1 MFRISNLRDFCAF
14 LGCLLILYPWTA
26 SPLQARNRKGDKLVK
41 QGKIAEDKRDY
52 DTALEFFEQALITD
66 PSDAGYRILVQ
77 RMRFFSSQKHVDD
90 GRRIRTQGDLEKALD
105 EFMKAIQKDPSSA
118 IAIQEWNKTQEML
131 EREKATGPQAGND
144 RGLTLSQRAA
154 KEAEERIGSMLAPPE
169 LKPINR
175 TIQSLKMNSQ
185 PPRVLYETLGKLAGL
200 NVVFDPQYQNT
211 SGRQSYNVELNNAS
225 IESALDYLA
234 VLTKTFWKPL
244 TENTVF
250 VAEDNVTKRRDYD
263 DDVVKVFYVQNAT
276 SVQEFQ
282 EISVAVR
289 SLTEI
294 RRVYTYNAQ
303 KAILIRGTVDQVALA
318 EKLIK
323 DLDKP
328 KAEVV
333 VDVIVMEAN
342 RGRTR
347 DLAATLQSGTTTGI
361 KLPVTFSPRSALGS
375 PAAPSTD
382 TSTTDTGT
390 GSNVRLSNIGKVQLK
405 DFSTT
410 LPGALLS
417 AILTDR
423 STRVLQSPQVRASDG
438 QKVSLRIGDKI
449 PIATGSFQ
457 PGIGGVGAGVSPLVS
472 TQFNFTEVGV
482 NVDMTPQVHG
492 TDEVTLKISVE
503 ISTVRDRVDLGGISQ
518 PIIGQRKS
526 ETELRLREGEVN
538 ILGGLTNAQDS
549 KLVSGIP
556 GIVNVPVLG
565 RLFGSENVEKTQQE
579 LLIAV
584 VPRIVRTPGY
594 SEDNMRAIYSGTEQN
609 IRVIYGAKKED
620 LKPVAAAP
628 VATPPPAPAAAVPPQ
643 AAKPPALSP
652 SAVST
657 GPQATTPAPGPMT
670 LSWVPGNDVNAAPGT
685 PISLSL
691 QATNAPNL
699 FAATPIRIKF
709 DPTKLRLNDA
719 EQGDLMTRDGMRT
732 TLSKDIRNDTGE
744 ATISVSRNP
753 GAAGVSGSGGIISLR
768 FTALGRGTATVVVE
782 QIGLQDSQQQ
792 NIGVAPPQPV
802 KVNLQ

>member
-1 MFRISNLRDFCAF
+1 MFRISNLRDFCAL

-26 SPLQARNRKGDKLVK
+26 TPLQARNRKGDKLVK
-41 QGKIAEDKRDY
+41 QGKIAEDKRDF

-77 RMRFFSSQKHVDD
+77 RMRFYSSQKHVDD

-118 IAIQEWNKTQEML
+118 IAIQEWNKTQEMI
-131 EREKATGPQAGND
+131 EREKAAGAQASND

-154 KEAEERIGSMLAPPE
+154 KEAENRIGSMLAPPE

-211 SGRQSYNVELNNAS
+211 SGRQNYNVELNNAS
-225 IESALDYLA
+225 IESALDYLG

-347 DLAATLQSGTTTGI
+347 DLAATLQSGTSSGI
-361 KLPVTFSPRSALGS
+361 RLPVTFAPRSSLGS

-382 TSTTDTGT
+382 DTSTDTGT
-390 GSNVRLSNIGKVQLK
+390 GSNVRLSNLGKVQLR

-549 KLVSGIP
+549 RLVSGVP

-594 SEDNMRAIYSGTEQN
+594 SEDNMRAIYSGTEQT
-609 IRVIYGAKKED
+609 IRVMYAPKKEE
-620 LKPVAAAP
+620 PAAT
-628 VATPPPAPAAAVPPQ
+628 VPAARPAAAAAVPPPA

-652 SAVST
+652 SAVSS
-657 GPQATTPAPGPMT
+657 GPQGTAPAAGPMT
-670 LSWVPGNDVNAAPGT
+670 LSWVPGTEVNAAPGT

-699 FAATPIRIKF
+699 FAVTPIRIKY

-719 EQGDLMTRDGMRT
+719 EQGDLMTRDGMLT

-753 GAAGVSGSGGIISLR
+753 GAAGVSGSGGIVSLR
-768 FTALGRGTATVVVE
+768 FTALGRGTSTVVVE
-782 QIGLQDSQQQ
+782 QIGLQNAQQQ
-792 NIGVAPPQPV
+792 GIGAAPPQPV

>member
-1 MFRISNLRDFCAF
+1 MFRISNLREFCAL
-14 LGCLLILYPWTA
+14 LGCLLTLYPFAVT
-26 SPLQARNRKGDKLVK
+26 PLEARNRKGDKLVK

-52 DTALEFFEQALITD
+52 DTALEFFEQALSTD
-66 PSDAGYRILVQ
+66 PVDAGYRILVQ
-77 RMRFFSSQKHVDD
+77 RMRFYSSQKHVDD
-90 GRRIRTQGDLEKALD
+90 GRRIRTEGDLEKALD

-118 IAIQEWNKTQEML
+118 IAIQEWNKTQEMI
-131 EREKATGPQAGND
+131 EREKTAGAQAASN

-211 SGRQSYNVELNNAS
+211 SGRQNYNVELNNAS

-347 DLAATLQSGTTTGI
+347 DLAATLQSGSTTGI
-361 KLPVTFSPRSALGS
+361 KLPVTFSPRSSLGS
-375 PAAPSTD
+375 PASSTS
-382 TSTTDTGT
+382 TTTTDTGT
-390 GSNVRLSNIGKVQLK
+390 GTNVRLSNIGKVQLK

-549 KLVSGIP
+549 KLVSGVP

-565 RLFGSENVEKTQQE
+565 RLFGSENVERTQQE

-594 SEDNMRAIYSGTEQN
+594 SEDNMRAVYSGTEQN
-609 IRVIYGAKKED
+609 IRVMYSPRKEEV
-620 LKPVAAAP
+620 KPPAPAAA
-628 VATPPPAPAAAVPPQ
+628 APPPAPAAV
-643 AAKPPALSP
+643 KPPAVSP
-652 SAVST
+652 SAVSS
-657 GPQATTPAPGPMT
+657 GPQSTTPAPGPMT
-670 LSWVPGNDVNAAPGT
+670 LSWVPGNEVSAAPGT
-685 PISLSL
+685 PVSLSL

-699 FAATPIRIKF
+699 LAVTPIRIKF

-768 FTALGRGTATVVVE
+768 FTALARGTSMVIVE
-782 QIGLQDSQQQ
+782 QIGLQDAQQQ
-792 NIGVAPPQPV
+792 GIGVAPPQPV

>member
-1 MFRISNLRDFCAF
+1 
-14 LGCLLILYPWTA
+14 
-26 SPLQARNRKGDKLVK
+26 
-41 QGKIAEDKRDY
+41 
-52 DTALEFFEQALITD
+52 
-66 PSDAGYRILVQ
+66 
-77 RMRFFSSQKHVDD
+77 
-90 GRRIRTQGDLEKALD
+90 
-105 EFMKAIQKDPSSA
+105 
-118 IAIQEWNKTQEML
+118 
-131 EREKATGPQAGND
+131 
-144 RGLTLSQRAA
+144 
-154 KEAEERIGSMLAPPE
+154 
-169 LKPINR
+169 
-175 TIQSLKMNSQ
+175 
-185 PPRVLYETLGKLAGL
+185 
-200 NVVFDPQYQNT
+200 
-211 SGRQSYNVELNNAS
+211 
-225 IESALDYLA
+225 
-234 VLTKTFWKPL
+234 
-244 TENTVF
+244 
-250 VAEDNVTKRRDYD
+250 
-263 DDVVKVFYVQNAT
+263 
-276 SVQEFQ
+276 
-282 EISVAVR
+282 AVR

-347 DLAATLQSGTTTGI
+347 DLAATLQSGSTTGI
-361 KLPVTFSPRSALGS
+361 KLPVTFSPRSSLGS
-375 PAAPSTD
+375 PASSTS
-382 TSTTDTGT
+382 TTTTDTGT
-390 GSNVRLSNIGKVQLK
+390 GTNVRLSNIGKVQLK

-549 KLVSGIP
+549 KLVSGVP

-565 RLFGSENVEKTQQE
+565 RLFGSENVERTQQE

-594 SEDNMRAIYSGTEQN
+594 SEDNMRAVYSGTEQN
-609 IRVIYGAKKED
+609 IRVMYSPRKEEV
-620 LKPVAAAP
+620 KPPAPAAA
-628 VATPPPAPAAAVPPQ
+628 APPPAPAAV
-643 AAKPPALSP
+643 KPPAVSP
-652 SAVST
+652 SAVSS
-657 GPQATTPAPGPMT
+657 GPQSTTPAPGPMT
-670 LSWVPGNDVNAAPGT
+670 LSWVPGNEVSAAPGT
-685 PISLSL
+685 PVSLSL

-699 FAATPIRIKF
+699 LAVTPIRIKF

-768 FTALGRGTATVVVE
+768 FTALARGTSMVIVE
-782 QIGLQDSQQQ
+782 QIGLQDAQQQ
-792 NIGVAPPQPV
+792 GIGVAPPQPV

>member
-1 MFRISNLRDFCAF
+1 MFRISNLREFCAL
-14 LGCLLILYPWTA
+14 LGCLLTLYPFAVT
-26 SPLQARNRKGDKLVK
+26 PLEARNRKGDKLVK

-52 DTALEFFEQALITD
+52 DTALEFFEQALSTD
-66 PSDAGYRILVQ
+66 PVDAGYRILVQ
-77 RMRFFSSQKHVDD
+77 RMRFYSSQKHVDD
-90 GRRIRTQGDLEKALD
+90 GRRIRTEGDLEKALD

-118 IAIQEWNKTQEML
+118 IAIQEWNKTQEMI
-131 EREKATGPQAGND
+131 EREKTAGTQAASN

-211 SGRQSYNVELNNAS
+211 SGRQNYNVELNNAS

-347 DLAATLQSGTTTGI
+347 DLAATLQSGSTTGI
-361 KLPVTFSPRSALGS
+361 KLPVTFSPRSSLGS
-375 PAAPSTD
+375 PASSTS
-382 TSTTDTGT
+382 TTTTDTGT
-390 GSNVRLSNIGKVQLK
+390 GTNVRLSNIGKVQLK

-549 KLVSGIP
+549 KLVSGVP

-565 RLFGSENVEKTQQE
+565 RLFGSENVERTQQE

-594 SEDNMRAIYSGTEQN
+594 SEDNMRAVYSGTEQN
-609 IRVIYGAKKED
+609 IRVMYSPRKEEV
-620 LKPVAAAP
+620 KPPAPAAA
-628 VATPPPAPAAAVPPQ
+628 APPPAPAAA
-643 AAKPPALSP
+643 KPPAVSP
-652 SAVST
+652 SAVSS
-657 GPQATTPAPGPMT
+657 GPQSTTPAPGPMT
-670 LSWVPGNDVNAAPGT
+670 LSWVPGNEVSAAPGT
-685 PISLSL
+685 PVSLSL

-699 FAATPIRIKF
+699 LAVTPIRIKF

-768 FTALGRGTATVVVE
+768 FTALARGTSMVIVE
-782 QIGLQDSQQQ
+782 QIGLQDAQQQ
-792 NIGVAPPQPV
+792 GIGVAPPQPV

>member
-1 MFRISNLRDFCAF
+1 M
-14 LGCLLILYPWTA
+14 LILYPFAVT
-26 SPLQARNRKGDKLVK
+26 PLEARNRKGDKLVK
-41 QGKIAEDKRDY
+41 QGKIAEDKRDF
-52 DTALEFFEQALITD
+52 DTALEYFEQALITD

-77 RMRFFSSQKHVDD
+77 RMRFYSSQKHVDD
-90 GRRIRTQGDLEKALD
+90 GRKIRLQGDLEKALD
-105 EFMKAIQKDPSSA
+105 EFMKAIQKDPSSS
-118 IAIQEWNKTQEML
+118 IAIQEWNKTQEMI
-131 EREKATGPQAGND
+131 EREKANGPQGSND

-154 KEAEERIGSMLAPPE
+154 KEAEARIGSMLAPPE

-211 SGRQSYNVELNNAS
+211 SGRQNYNVELNNAS

-347 DLAATLQSGTTTGI
+347 DLAATLQSGSTSGI
-361 KLPVTFSPRSALGS
+361 RLPVTFAPRSSLGS
-375 PAAPSTD
+375 PAAPSD
-382 TSTTDTGT
+382 DSTTDTGT
-390 GSNVRLSNIGKVQLK
+390 GSNVRLSNLGKVQLK

-549 KLVSGIP
+549 RLVSGVP

-609 IRVIYGAKKED
+609 IRVIYAPKKDE
-620 LKPVAAAP
+620 PAVA
-628 VATPPPAPAAAVPPQ
+628 APAAVTPPVPG
-643 AAKPPALSP
+643 AAKPPAVSP
-652 SAVST
+652 SAVSA
-657 GPQATTPAPGPMT
+657 GPQGTVPAAGPMT
-670 LSWVPGNDVNAAPGT
+670 LSWVPGNEVNAAPGT

-691 QATNAPNL
+691 QATNAPDL
-699 FAATPIRIKF
+699 LAVTPIRVKF

-753 GAAGVSGSGGIISLR
+753 GAAGVSGSGGIVSLR
-768 FTALGRGTATVVVE
+768 FTALGRGNSTVIIE
-782 QIGLQDSQQQ
+782 QIGLQNSQQQ
-792 NIGVAPPQPV
+792 GIAAAPPQPV
-802 KVNLQ
+802 RVNLQ